1 MSGPSG
7 VTGSPSPAWPG
18 RPARVGWILF
28 DWATQPFFTLVTT
41 FVFAPFFVS
50 VLAPTP
56 AAGQAWWGYATGV
69 AGLMVAV
76 GAPVLGAAADAGGRR
91 KPWIGGFGLL
101 IVAGSCLLWF
111 AVPGLQGAVMIALA
125 GYVIATVGAEFAT
138 LFSNAMMPTLAPPE
152 RLGRLS
158 GTGWAV
164 GYAGGLVAL
173 AITLALLAADPGDGR
188 TLAGVAPV
196 LGLDPAL
203 REGDRAVGPLS
214 ALWFAVFVLPLFLLT
229 PDVQGRG
236 PGLGASIRAGFA
248 ATRGIVASL
257 RGERRLTRFL
267 IANMVFTDGL
277 VALFA
282 LGGIYA
288 AGVFG
293 WGTLQLGV
301 FGILIIVAGVAGAF
315 VGGWLDDRIG
325 PRRVM
330 LAGLGLLAAACFGV
344 LSTSRS
350 HVLFGL
356 AVAPPDGSLFGGTA
370 ERVYVGLGLVIGLAS
385 GPVQAAAR
393 TLLTRLA
400 PPGKVGQAFGL
411 FALSGK
417 VTAFLGPSVA
427 ALATDLFDSQRAGV
441 AVVLAFLLAGLVLL
455 FRVGPDASR

>member
-1 MSGPSG
+1 
-7 VTGSPSPAWPG
+7 
-18 RPARVGWILF
+18 
-28 DWATQPFFTLVTT
+28 
-41 FVFAPFFVS
+41 
-50 VLAPTP
+50 
-56 AAGQAWWGYATGV
+56 
-69 AGLMVAV
+69 
-76 GAPVLGAAADAGGRR
+76 
-91 KPWIGGFGLL
+91 
-101 IVAGSCLLWF
+101 
-111 AVPGLQGAVMIALA
+111 
-125 GYVIATVGAEFAT
+125 
-138 LFSNAMMPTLAPPE
+138 
-152 RLGRLS
+152 LGRLS

-173 AITLALLAADPGDGR
+173 AITLALLAADPGSGR
-188 TLAGVAPV
+188 TLAGIAPV

-214 ALWFAVFVLPLFLLT
+214 ALWFGVFVLPLLLLT

-236 PGLGASIRAGFA
+236 PGLGASIRDGLA
-248 ATRGIVASL
+248 ATRGLVASL

-301 FGILIIVAGVAGAF
+301 FGILIIVAGVGGAF
-315 VGGWLDDRIG
+315 AGGWLDDRFG

-330 LAGLGLLAAACFGV
+330 VAGLALLAVACFGV
-344 LSTSRS
+344 LGTSRG
-350 HVLFGL
+350 HVLFVV

-370 ERVYVGLGLVIGLAS
+370 ERVYVGLGLIIGLAS

-411 FALSGK
+411 FAL
-417 VTAFLGPSVA
+417 LQ
-427 ALATDLFDSQRAGV
+427 ALAR
-441 AVVLAFLLAGLVLL
+441 
-455 FRVGPDASR
+455 